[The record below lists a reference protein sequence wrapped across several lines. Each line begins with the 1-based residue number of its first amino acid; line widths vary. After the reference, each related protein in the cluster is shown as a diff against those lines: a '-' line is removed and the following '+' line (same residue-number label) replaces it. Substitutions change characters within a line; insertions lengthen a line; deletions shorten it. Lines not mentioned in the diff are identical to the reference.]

1 MKSLQ
6 SKIILLIVFIM
17 LVTGGIII
25 SVSNK
30 EIGDAMLNQQN
41 TLSKHVLSLIE
52 LNIKG
57 GYHNL
62 IIDKIDSVTRY
73 KAMLRNRMSLIL
85 EMIHRQNAY
94 NQGHGLSQDNSRQ
107 FVLNWISGSKNAMG
121 QAFVADRDLKIL
133 SHSDPALKGV
143 RIADFKDMKHKTI
156 AESLASEA
164 SIYDSFISVVNW
176 DVPGREP
183 SKVLICIQR
192 YPAWNWILGT
202 VVKIDDIEV
211 EARRKLDNIVKTL
224 EKTFKEIRIAK
235 TGFAFVFDRD
245 FNILAISDENTS
257 ETFRQALN
265 SRTGK
270 PLLQDLADSSDG
282 KAGKITYESKRF
294 GSGEMIAYVSYFKPL
309 GWHIGITVP
318 TAEIKRPA
326 MEIVSKQSIYIGLI
340 LLGAVLLTAW
350 LVSRMSKPLNVLAGR
365 VKEFSKTDLSQDK
378 NEDEDEDVYIQSL
391 AETYR
396 DEVGRLADAF
406 VFMKKELKENI
417 KRLIDT
423 TAKNE
428 RIQGELNIAK
438 DIQLGLLPKIFP
450 PFPERDDIDIYA
462 SLEPAKEVGG
472 DLYDFFFIDE
482 KKLCFTIGD
491 VSGKGVPAALMM
503 AITKTLIK
511 TSASKNISPAD
522 VMTEVN
528 DAISIDNPQ
537 SMFVTLLIGVL
548 DIETGEISYANGGHN
563 PPIHICSDKDPYYVK
578 ASSGPL
584 VGIMDG
590 VPYGELS
597 LTLKPGESLFMY
609 TDGVTEAQNPK
620 KEFYSEEVLMEK
632 VSGMA
637 AATSKEVIH
646 AINADITV
654 FADVEPQFD
663 DMTML
668 MIKYRGA

>member
-17 LVTGGIII
+17 LVTGSIII

-30 EIGDAMLNQQN
+30 EIGNAMLNQQN

-73 KAMLRNRMSLIL
+73 KAMLRNRISLIF
-85 EMIHRQNAY
+85 EMINRQNAY
-94 NQGHGLSQDNSRQ
+94 NRKHRLPEANGRQ
-107 FVLNWISGSKNAMG
+107 FVLNWISGSKDALG
-121 QAFVADRDLKIL
+121 QAFVADETLKIL
-133 SHSDPALKGV
+133 SHSDPALKGLC
-143 RIADFKDMKHKTI
+143 IADFKGTKHKTI
-156 AESLASEA
+156 AENLASEA
-164 SIYDSFISVVNW
+164 SVYEPFISVVNW
-176 DVPGREP
+176 EAPGREP
-183 SKVLICIQR
+183 AKMLICLQR
-192 YPAWNWILGT
+192 DPARNWILGT
-202 VVKIDDIEV
+202 AVNIDDIEV
-211 EARRKLDNIVKTL
+211 EARRKLNNIVKTL
-224 EKTFKEIRIAK
+224 EKTFKEIRVAD

-245 FNILAISDENTS
+245 FNILAISDKDTAA
-257 ETFRQALN
+257 TFGKALN

-270 PLLQDLADSSDG
+270 PLLQDLADSSTG
-282 KAGKITYESKRF
+282 EAGAVTYQSPRF

-326 MEIVSKQSIYIGLI
+326 MQIVSKQSIYIGLI

-350 LVSRMSKPLNVLAGR
+350 LVSRMSKPLNILAGR
-365 VKEFSKTDLSQDK
+365 VKEFSKTDLSQDE
-378 NEDEDEDVYIQSL
+378 NQNEDVYIQSL
-391 AETYR
+391 ASTYK

-450 PFPERDDIDIYA
+450 PFPERDDVDIYA

-511 TSASKNISPAD
+511 TSASKNINPAD

-537 SMFVTLLIGVL
+537 SMFVTLMVGIL
-548 DIETGEISYANGGHN
+548 DLDTGEIAYANGGHN
-563 PPIHICSDKDPYYVK
+563 PPIHLCSDQDPYYVK

-597 LTLKPGESLFMY
+597 LTLKPGEGLFMY
-609 TDGVTEAQNPK
+609 TDGITEAQNPD
-620 KEFYSEEVLMEK
+620 KEFYSEEVLLEK
-632 VSGMA
+632 VSGMTA
-637 AATSKEVIH
+637 DTSKKIIQS
-646 AINADITV
+646 INSDVEIFADI
-654 FADVEPQFD
+654 EPQFD

-668 MIKYRGA
+668 MIKYLGS